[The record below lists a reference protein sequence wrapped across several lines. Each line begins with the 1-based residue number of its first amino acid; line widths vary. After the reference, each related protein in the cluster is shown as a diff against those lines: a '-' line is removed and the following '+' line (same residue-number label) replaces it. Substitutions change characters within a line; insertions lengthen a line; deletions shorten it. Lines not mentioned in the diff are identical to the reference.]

1 MEQTLCTDIREDKY
15 MNQYALVDINGEI
28 VSIVME
34 GIPKQFEHGKAYGN
48 QTAILLEGSVDTSTF
63 AATHWW
69 DKDHPEDEPQWRTRD
84 ARPDENHI
92 WDGKWT
98 FDRTKFELA
107 VRTLRNQKLYACDWT
122 QTADSP
128 LSSSKKTEWTTYR
141 QALRD
146 FPANIASDITLMEQ
160 LVWPTAP
167 S

>member
-1 MEQTLCTDIREDKY
+1 
-15 MNQYALVDINGEI
+15 MNQYALVDVNGEI

-69 DKDHPEDEPQWRTRD
+69 NKDHPDEEPQWVTRS
-84 ARPDENHI
+84 ARPDEHFI

-98 FDRTKFELA
+98 FDRTKFEFA

-122 QTADSP
+122 QTTDSP
-128 LSSSKKTEWTTYR
+128 LSSSKKAEWATYR

-146 FPANIASDITLMEQ
+146 FPANIDSEIITMDALT
-160 LVWPTAP
+160 WPTAP